1 MDPRPLEGRV
11 ALVTG
16 AANGIGKATALT
28 LAQAGARVA
37 ILDMDGP
44 GAQAVAAECGSD
56 ALGIDIDLSRS
67 AAIQPA
73 VDRVLQHFGRID
85 LLVNSAGITGNNKD
99 LVDTEED
106 DWDLVFAINL
116 KAPFL
121 LMQAV
126 ARHMIERGG
135 GGRIVNVTS
144 SSAHRALMSKV
155 SYGASKSGLAQLTR
169 STAAELGPHD
179 INVNAVAPGL
189 TRTDIVARHFTDESL
204 SGALRT
210 GPIANLLHRVSLPED
225 IAGTILFL
233 CLPASRQITGQ
244 TIHVSGGAI
253 V

>member
-1 MDPRPLEGRV
+1 MLQGRI

-16 AANGIGKATALT
+16 AANGIGKATALA
-28 LAQAGARVA
+28 LAAAGARIA
-37 ILDMDGP
+37 AFDLDEAG
-44 GAQAVAAECGSD
+44 VRTTAEACGSD
-56 ALGIDIDLSRS
+56 ALPVAIDLGNA
-67 AAIQPA
+67 AAIGPA
-73 VDRVLQHFGRID
+73 VERVLAHFGRID
-85 LLVNSAGITGNNKD
+85 ILANVAGITGANKD
-99 LVDTEED
+99 LVDTDES
-106 DWDLVFAINL
+106 DWDRVFAINL

-126 ARHMIERGG
+126 ARHMIARGG

-169 STAAELGPHD
+169 SVAAELGPHD

-189 TRTDIVARHFTDESL
+189 TRTDIVARHFTDASL
-204 SGALRT
+204 DQALSA

-225 IAGTILFL
+225 IAATILFL

>member
-1 MDPRPLEGRV
+1 MQALQDKI

-16 AANGIGKATALT
+16 AANGIGKATALA
-28 LAQAGARVA
+28 LAAAGTRIAA
-37 ILDMDGP
+37 FDLDEAGVR
-44 GAQAVAAECGSD
+44 ATALECGSN
-56 ALGIDIDLSRS
+56 ALPVAIDLADA
-67 AAIQPA
+67 AAIAPA
-73 VDRVLQHFGRID
+73 VARVLDHFGRID
-85 LLVNSAGITGNNKD
+85 ILANVAGITGANKD
-99 LVDTEED
+99 LVDTEES
-106 DWDLVFAINL
+106 DWDRVFAINL

-126 ARHMIERGG
+126 ARHMIARGG

-155 SYGASKSGLAQLTR
+155 PYGASKSGLTQLTR
-169 STAAELGPHD
+169 SVAAELGPYD

-189 TRTDIVARHFTDESL
+189 TKTDIVARNFTEASL
-204 SGALRT
+204 DQALNA

-225 IAGTILFL
+225 IAATILFL